1 MLETE
6 ISRVIF
12 LENFQRKHSLAV
24 TIWIFFFQRLL
35 ECQRA
40 KTIKSQTYI
49 SFRFTQK
56 ITTEIAC
63 SKSMSLDVPWVTF
76 FEFIFFFQK
85 HVIRE
90 STKLQAEFFPKIR
103 KTYQKF
109 HNLLEKRNS
118 CIPFYPPPHF
128 HLRFSM
134 CVHELLSN
142 VHFCNQK
149 VFEKSFQWLLRT
161 SEDGIC
167 SSVEF
172 LPKDEPQQLGKILDI
187 MGRWVWSPP
196 PLPLWLL
203 PPFKYF
209 LIPRLNTSFIATFK
223 LTKKVPHY
231 QHVIKPH
238 YWKGIV
244 IRDRKRH
251 N

>member
-1 MLETE
+1 MFKKYVPWCPLSYFFW
-6 ISRVIF
+6 IYIF
-12 LENFQRKHSLAV
+12 LSKTCDQRIYQITGPNSFPK
-24 TIWIFFFQRLL
+24 L
-35 ECQRA
+35 ERP
-40 KTIKSQTYI
+40 IKS
-49 SFRFTQK
+49 
-56 ITTEIAC
+56 
-63 SKSMSLDVPWVTF
+63 
-76 FEFIFFFQK
+76 FI
-85 HVIRE
+85 IYW
-90 STKLQAEFFPKIR
+90 R
-103 KTYQKF
+103 KG
-109 HNLLEKRNS
+109 
-118 CIPFYPPPHF
+118 IPASHFIPPPHF

-209 LIPRLNTSFIATFK
+209 LIPRLNTLFIATFK